1 MAINKLEQKTSLSI
15 VRDTTNEIVDVV
27 NNFSASGVYAKING
41 DKTQPFDAS
50 SLKVW
55 TGDNRVTIEGRKI
68 FNINDKTG
76 DKLDIELNNE
86 GTIIAKDNGD
96 FKANKFMEDDKF
108 LKDKYAFKNGSVNE
122 DFSTKTL
129 RVYDGSVTDEHIA
142 IQNGAIVNWK
152 DNVGYKELPLNSDKS
167 ILAKED
173 GTLEAKRV
181 LGVSLLDV
189 EDVIIG
195 GTNLR
200 KLSDYEVWE
209 SKYSASQDILN
220 DREIK
225 INIGLFYTNIGG
237 AGSYNNLFPNIDFK
251 PNTQYTF
258 SGEMKTTATAFN
270 GLNMKAYY
278 TDGEVETIFADYYGT
293 GVYRPFKFTS
303 AKGKSITKIGCS
315 YWSGGFQW
323 LKDFKI
329 EKGVV
334 ATDWSLAPED
344 EELKV
349 MPRTVKLVDLRSW
362 DPNVY
367 HAVSIGM
374 SQHIPYTITVSRPL
388 GASYGVPS
396 WSTHATGFSCM
407 FKWESNGSAWGASQI
422 KRTIYTS
429 AQIWGSSSP
438 VGGSINQLR
447 TASLE
452 YIYLRGGSKYRFEV
466 EGINDASILPR
477 NANYTYGGETL
488 KAVANTV
495 TAIVTDIDALKK
507 EIEDLKTRINNL

>member
-1 MAINKLEQKTSLSI
+1 MPIDKLGEFTSVKSI
-15 VRDTTNEIVDVV
+15 RDTINLIIDKIGIGPTDTYALKNGSITEKFLSNNLQSWSNSDKISITQGAIYNV
-27 NNFSASGVYAKING
+27 NKDTLE
-41 DKTQPFDAS
+41 DKDLALNQS
-50 SLKVW
+50 
-55 TGDNRVTIEGRKI
+55 RTILAG
-68 FNINDKTG
+68 G
-76 DKLDIELNNE
+76 
-86 GTIIAKDNGD
+86 NGD
-96 FKANKFMEDDKF
+96 FRAKRLLEEGNYLE
-108 LKDKYAFKNGSVNE
+108 DKYALKNGDATE
-122 DFSTKTL
+122 DFSSSTL
-129 RVYDGSVTDEHIA
+129 RVYNDEDATEHIA
-142 IQNGAIVNWK
+142 MQHGAIVNWK
-152 DNVGYKELPLNSDKS
+152 EGTGYIPLPLNSDKS

-200 KLSDYEVWE
+200 KLSDYERWE

-225 INIGLFYTNIGG
+225 INIGLFYVNIGG
-237 AGSYNNLFPNIDFK
+237 SGSYNNLFPNIDFK
-251 PNTQYTF
+251 PDTQYTF
-258 SGEMKTTATAFN
+258 SGEMKNTVSNHN
-270 GLNMKAYY
+270 GLVMRAYY
-278 TDGEVETIFADYYGT
+278 TDGEIETIFQDYYGT

-329 EKGVV
+329 EEGVV

-362 DPNVY
+362 DSNVY

-407 FKWESNGSAWGASQI
+407 FKWESNGSGWGASQI

-429 AQIWGSSSP
+429 TQVWGSSSP

-447 TASLE
+447 TSSLE

-466 EGINDASILPR
+466 EGINNASILPR

-495 TAIVTDIDALKK
+495 TTIVTDIDALKK